1 MMKHPNGS
9 QNNRGHTFS
18 LKPGT
23 TVMDGLVQHGL
34 ERHTRDKF
42 RYQAAHR
49 DSALEPCP
57 KQFATAKTM
66 RHTILHEMH
75 FTKRLARL
83 NSPVPKGRRLPP
95 DGSFSVPE
103 RHVFRAKK

>member
-23 TVMDGLVQHGL
+23 TVMDGFMQHGL
-34 ERHTRDKF
+34 RRHARNKF
-42 RYQAAHR
+42 RYQTTHQ
-49 DSALEPCP
+49 DSTPEHWPR
-57 KQFATAKTM
+57 QFATAKTK

-75 FTKRLARL
+75 FTKRPVRL
-83 NSPVPKGRRLPP
+83 NSPCSKGQAL
-95 DGSFSVPE
+95 
-103 RHVFRAKK
+103 AA